1 MAVVVVLVVV
11 AGKMRE
17 SLLKLQP
24 RANRRLRVRN
34 AVSIGYRESQ
44 SLWRGFVFRC
54 CWDRRIGKKKIVNE
68 GRRGGGFH
76 EVFSCSLLLQRTW
89 DKIGEDSIA

>member
-1 MAVVVVLVVV
+1 MAAVVLVVV

-24 RANRRLRVRN
+24 RVNRRLRVRN

-54 CWDRRIGKKKIVNE
+54 CWERGELEKDKMSMREEE
-68 GRRGGGFH
+68 GVGGGF
-76 EVFSCSLLLQRTW
+76 SLFLLIAFAT
-89 DKIGEDSIA
+89 DLIG